1 MTHHGIVRP
10 LGEPRVIV
18 CAGGGG
24 VGKTTTSA
32 ALSMAAARRGDR
44 VLIVTIDPARRLADA
59 LGVALGSE
67 VQEVAIPGE
76 SRGAL
81 YALMPEPKNAMR
93 MFVHLLF
100 ANDLGALQRVL
111 SNRMYQVMEDAVP
124 GIHEL
129 VAMTLVT
136 TAMGEQ
142 PLDLIVIDTAP
153 SRNALDFV
161 TYPKRLATLLGG
173 RAMGWLAQ
181 LGRAGQDEP
190 GAAPAGAEK
199 PRGRV
204 MKLLERG
211 LGPAIYDVGALSSEL
226 SFVLDRFVAL
236 NELSAQLLLGAD
248 TRYVLVAGPTG
259 AAEEDARFIYDRL
272 LGLELAAAALLLNG
286 TAEPT
291 PAWQLELLDSEHNT
305 EAMRAAIDILED
317 ERSQRQT
324 ATEGAVKQLAKLG
337 RGLPIVRLPF
347 LGAALPE
354 QIVSRLAEHLAPHL
368 AEILGG

>member
-1 MTHHGIVRP
+1 MSPHTIARP
-10 LGEPRVIV
+10 LVKPRVVV

-24 VGKTTTSA
+24 VGKTTTAA
-32 ALSMAAARRGDR
+32 ALGMAAARRGER

-67 VQEVAIPGE
+67 VQRVALDREGE
-76 SRGAL
+76 L
-81 YALMPEPKNAMR
+81 YALMPDPRNTMR

-100 ANDLGALQRVL
+100 ANDLEALQRVL

-136 TAMGEQ
+136 TAMGAQ
-142 PLDLIVIDTAP
+142 PLDRIVIDTAP

-161 TYPKRLATLLGG
+161 TYPRRLATLLGG

-181 LGRAGQDEP
+181 LGRGGQGDVSR
-190 GAAPAGAEK
+190 AAADK

-226 SFVLDRFVAL
+226 SHVLDRFVAL
-236 NELSAQLLLGAD
+236 NELSAELLLGPD

-259 AAEEDARFIYDRL
+259 AAGEDARFIYERL
-272 LGLELAAAALLLNG
+272 LSLELAAAALLLNG
-286 TAEPT
+286 TAEPV
-291 PAWQLELLDSEHNT
+291 PAWQRQLSGSEHNT
-305 EAMRAAIDILED
+305 QAMREAIAILEN
-317 ERSQRQT
+317 ERSQRHA
-324 ATEGAVKQLAKLG
+324 ATEDAVAELAKLR
-337 RGLPIVRLPF
+337 RGLPIVGLPF
-347 LGAALPE
+347 LGAAPPE
-354 QIVSRLAEHLAPHL
+354 RIVSRLADHLAPHL
-368 AEILGG
+368 AEILGS